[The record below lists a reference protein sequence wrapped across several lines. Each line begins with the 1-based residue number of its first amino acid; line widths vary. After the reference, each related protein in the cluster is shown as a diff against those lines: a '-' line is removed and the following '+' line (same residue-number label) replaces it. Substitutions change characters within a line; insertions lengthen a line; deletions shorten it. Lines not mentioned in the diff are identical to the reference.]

1 MHSTL
6 TIALVTV
13 LGVAVLGCRGGD
25 SDDPGAASDAV
36 SDANP
41 FFTESEL
48 PFSLPPF
55 DRIEDRHYRPAFER
69 GMADHLGEIEAI
81 ASADTPP
88 TLENT
93 IMAMERSGRLLA
105 RVANV
110 FFALSSADTNDVL
123 DEIEAE
129 VAPRLSAH
137 NDAILPNAQLFA
149 RVKTLYDARDTL
161 ELDPETRR
169 LVEKHYIDLIRA
181 GAQLSD
187 ADKAQLT
194 EINAELATLET
205 TFGQHD
211 HSVAIWEDK
220 AIGLRLDILV
230 FDALDLG

>member
-1 MHSTL
+1 MHSIL

-25 SDDPGAASDAV
+25 FDDSGAASDAV
-36 SDANP
+36 SDVNP
-41 FFTESEL
+41 FFTESDL

-69 GMADHLGEIEAI
+69 GMADHLDEIEAI
-81 ASADTPP
+81 ASADTSP

-93 IMAMERSGRLLA
+93 SMAMERSGRLLA
-105 RVANV
+105 RVSNV

-137 NDAILPNAQLFA
+137 NDAILLNAQLFA

-161 ELDPETRR
+161 DLDSETRR
-169 LVEKHYIDLIRA
+169 LAREWYPAHPR
-181 GAQLSD
+181 
-187 ADKAQLT
+187 
-194 EINAELATLET
+194 EP
-205 TFGQHD
+205 
-211 HSVAIWEDK
+211 
-220 AIGLRLDILV
+220 
-230 FDALDLG
+230 